1 MNQAVEQGTLYV
13 ISAPSGAGK
22 TSLVAEM
29 LRRDEKLGV
38 SVSHTTRPMREGEQ
52 DGVNYHFVSREQ
64 FEEMIGRG
72 EFLEHAEVF
81 GNYYG
86 TSQTWVS
93 ETLVR
98 GRDVILEIDWQGAV
112 QVRHLMPDCVSI
124 FIVPPSPQVLRER
137 LTGRGTDAAEVI
149 ERRLTEATEEC
160 RHAVEFDYLVVN
172 DDFDVAL
179 ADLLAIVRSQRLRM
193 GVQEMRHDSK
203 LCGLLKQSFYFF
215 GEVMA
220 RVTVEDCLEHV
231 DNRFQLVMLASK
243 RARQIATKGEE
254 PMVPEENDK
263 PTVIALREIADG
275 LISRDLLNEPDDE

>member
-1 MNQAVEQGTLYV
+1 MSQSAEQGTLYV

-29 LRRDEKLGV
+29 LRQDEKLGV

-64 FEEMIGRG
+64 FEDMIGRG

-86 TSQTWVS
+86 TSQVWVN
-93 ETLVR
+93 ETLAQ

-112 QVRHLMPDCVSI
+112 QVRHLMPECVSI
-124 FIVPPSPQVLRER
+124 FIVPPSPEVLRER

-149 ERRLTEATEEC
+149 ERRLAEAAEEC

-172 DDFDVAL
+172 DDFEVAL
-179 ADLLAIVRSQRLRM
+179 ADLLAIVRSQRQRMPLQELR
-193 GVQEMRHDSK
+193 H
-203 LCGLLKQSFYFF
+203 
-215 GEVMA
+215 A
-220 RVTVEDCLEHV
+220 
-231 DNRFQLVMLASK
+231 
-243 RARQIATKGEE
+243 
-254 PMVPEENDK
+254 
-263 PTVIALREIADG
+263 
-275 LISRDLLNEPDDE
+275 DLLAKLSGSL